1 MQMKRSVGILVAA
14 VSVGFGMPHRGI
26 GAGVA
31 PDSKEKPAV
40 KKDGQAK
47 PVRERTEW
55 CQLRWANAPDTKR
68 PRVLLIGDSIVVGYS
83 GEVDRL
89 LRGKANVDML
99 ATSASIDHEALVKMT
114 RLAMDGYAHTII
126 HFNNGLHGWH
136 VTDEDY
142 AKHLKRYVQT
152 LKRLAPKATL
162 IWASSTPVS
171 VGGKPTKL
179 SPKNA
184 IPVRRNAIAAS
195 IMAAHHIPTTDLYAL
210 VVGKAPLRSNDG
222 YHYNTKGRT
231 VQAKAVAA
239 VLVEALKS
247 RDAK

>member
-1 MQMKRSVGILVAA
+1 MPMRRVAWLFAAIPILLSVPGETAWAA
-14 VSVGFGMPHRGI
+14 DRPASQG
-26 GAGVA
+26 
-31 PDSKEKPAV
+31 EQAV
-40 KKDGQAK
+40 KKGSETN

-55 CQLRWANAPDTKR
+55 CQLRWGNAPDTKR

-114 RLAMDGYAHTII
+114 RLAMDGYEHTIV

-142 AKHLKRYVQT
+142 AKDLKRYVQT
-152 LKRLAPKATL
+152 LKRLAPKAKL
-162 IWASSTPVS
+162 IWASSTSISARGNPA
-171 VGGKPTKL
+171 KL

-184 IPVRRNAIAAS
+184 KVLRRNAIAAA
-195 IMAAHHIPTTDLYAL
+195 IMKDRGIPTTDLYAL
-210 VVGKAPLRSNDG
+210 VVGKPKLRSGDG
-222 YHYNTKGRT
+222 YHYNPKGRT
-231 VQAKAVAA
+231 VQAEAVAE
-239 VLVEALKS
+239 VIRQALKQGS
-247 RDAK
+247 TK